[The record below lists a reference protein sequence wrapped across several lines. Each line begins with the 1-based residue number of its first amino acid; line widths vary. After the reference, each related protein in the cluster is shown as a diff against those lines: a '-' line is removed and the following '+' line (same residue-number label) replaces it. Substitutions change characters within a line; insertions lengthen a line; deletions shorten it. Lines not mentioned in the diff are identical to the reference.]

1 MRTRISSALIT
12 LKVMV
17 ELAGK
22 TSEWNTVNE
31 QMGVITKA
39 PTAGSKTGPPAE
51 KEYPVE
57 PVSVAT
63 IKPSAWQLRIGLP
76 SLHICV

>member
-1 MRTRISSALIT
+1 MKEVTFLDTVTSNVGSLQFINLRYFPSIRTRISSVLVT

-39 PTAGSKTGPPAE
+39 PAAGSKTGPP
-51 KEYPVE
+51 
-57 PVSVAT
+57 S
-63 IKPSAWQLRIGLP
+63 
-76 SLHICV
+76 